1 MLLTCLISCRGP
13 GGDTSIRIDDSK
25 NVYQLTAY
33 FPLEKTA
40 SVKRYINSWT
50 SEGDLFSPDND
61 HVDVT
66 AELKDHTRFHLKTG
80 SGKIRIEFRKSE
92 NSDDSYERIKK
103 MCEGIK
109 KVLTE
114 S

>member
-33 FPLEKTA
+33 FPQEKAA
-40 SVKRYINSWT
+40 SVKRYINSWL
-50 SEGDLFSPDND
+50 SEGDLFTPNND

-66 AELKDHTRFHLKTG
+66 AELKDHTRFHLKSG